1 MMKFI
6 VSVSFFIVLID
17 DEKQTSKQR
26 VSGSSIDWWE

>member
-1 MMKFI
+1 MMQFI

-26 VSGSSIDWWE
+26 VSGSIDWWE